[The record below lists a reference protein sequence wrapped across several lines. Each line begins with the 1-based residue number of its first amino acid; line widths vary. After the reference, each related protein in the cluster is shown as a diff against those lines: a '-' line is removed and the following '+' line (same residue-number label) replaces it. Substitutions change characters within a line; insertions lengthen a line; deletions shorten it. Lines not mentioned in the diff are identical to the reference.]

1 MRTASRIVVV
11 GGGARSGKSRFALS
25 RAMQLGAR
33 RVFVATAEALDD
45 EMRSRIARHAEERGR
60 AFTTVEEPRR
70 LAEAIT
76 AAAPD
81 TDVVLVDCITLWLS
95 NLLIAGSPDV
105 ERPDVAVVEQ
115 PIADL
120 VAALRRRT
128 CHVVLVSNEVG
139 LGIVPM
145 APLSR
150 AYRDAVGRAHQALAA
165 VADELYLAAMGVILR
180 LRPDP
185 VTVVEHGLGLD
196 ENADSAENV
205 DAP

>member
-11 GGGARSGKSRFALS
+11 GGGARSGKSRFALA
-25 RAMQLGAR
+25 RAVALGER
-33 RVFVATAEALDD
+33 RIFLATAEALDD
-45 EMRSRIARHAEERGR
+45 EMRARISRHAEERGR

-76 AAAPD
+76 AAGPD
-81 TDVVLVDCITLWLS
+81 TDVILVDCITLWLS
-95 NLLIAGSPDV
+95 NLLVAGSPDLD
-105 ERPDVAVVEQ
+105 RPDASVVEQ

-145 APLSR
+145 APLAR
-150 AYRDAVGRAHQALAA
+150 AFRDATGRAHQALAA
-165 VADELYLAAMGVILR
+165 IADELYLAAMGVILR

-185 VTVVEHGLGLD
+185 VTVVDHALALD
-196 ENADSAENV
+196 ANL

>member
-11 GGGARSGKSRFALS
+11 GGGARSGKSRFALA
-25 RAMQLGAR
+25 RAVALGER
-33 RVFVATAEALDD
+33 RIFLATAEALDD
-45 EMRSRIARHAEERGR
+45 EMRARISRHAEERGR

-76 AAAPD
+76 TAGPD
-81 TDVVLVDCITLWLS
+81 TDVILVDCITLWLS
-95 NLLIAGSPDV
+95 NLLVAGSPDLD
-105 ERPDVAVVEQ
+105 RPDASVVEQ

-145 APLSR
+145 APLAR
-150 AYRDAVGRAHQALAA
+150 AFRDATGRAHQALAA
-165 VADELYLAAMGVILR
+165 IADELYLAAMGVILR

-185 VTVVEHGLGLD
+185 VTVVDHALALD
-196 ENADSAENV
+196 ANL

>member
-11 GGGARSGKSRFALS
+11 GGGARSGKSRFALA
-25 RAMQLGAR
+25 RAMALGER
-33 RVFVATAEALDD
+33 RVFLATAEALDD
-45 EMRSRIARHAEERGR
+45 EMRARITRHAEERGR

-76 AAAPD
+76 AAGPD
-81 TDVVLVDCITLWLS
+81 TDVILVDCITLWLS
-95 NLLIAGSPDV
+95 NLLVAGSPDLD
-105 ERPDVAVVEQ
+105 RPDASVVEQ

-145 APLSR
+145 APLAR
-150 AYRDAVGRAHQALAA
+150 AFRDATGRAHQALAA
-165 VADELYLAAMGVILR
+165 IADELYLAAMGVILR

-185 VTVVEHGLGLD
+185 VTVVEHGVDLD
-196 ENADSAENV
+196 FRLDANL

>member
-11 GGGARSGKSRFALS
+11 GGGARSGKSRFALA
-25 RAMQLGAR
+25 RAMALGER
-33 RVFVATAEALDD
+33 RVFLATAEALDD
-45 EMRSRIARHAEERGR
+45 EMRARISRHAEERGR

-76 AAAPD
+76 AAGPD
-81 TDVVLVDCITLWLS
+81 TDVILVDCITLWLS
-95 NLLIAGSPDV
+95 NLLVAGSPDLD
-105 ERPDVAVVEQ
+105 RPDASVVEQ

-145 APLSR
+145 APLAR
-150 AYRDAVGRAHQALAA
+150 AFRDATGRAHQALAA
-165 VADELYLAAMGVILR
+165 IADELYLAAMGVILR

-185 VTVVEHGLGLD
+185 VTVVEHGVDLD
-196 ENADSAENV
+196 FRLDANL

>member
-1 MRTASRIVVV
+1 MRTAPRIVVV

-33 RVFVATAEALDD
+33 RVFLATAEALDD
-45 EMRSRIARHAEERGR
+45 EMRARITRHAEERGR
-60 AFTTVEEPRR
+60 AFTTIEEPRR

-76 AAAPD
+76 AASAD
-81 TDVVLVDCITLWLS
+81 TDVILVDCITLWLS
-95 NLLIAGSPDV
+95 NLLVGGSPDLD
-105 ERPDVAVVEQ
+105 RPDVSVVEQ

-150 AYRDAVGRAHQALAA
+150 AFRDATGRAHQALAA

-185 VTVVEHGLGLD
+185 VTVVDHGLGLD
-196 ENADSAENV
+196 ENVADTGA
-205 DAP
+205 